1 MPVRVILIMMVLM
14 NRRVD
19 IIGTNSLPSFYLD
32 NNLPLDSQLRNF
44 LKDNYD
50 LVYDWLDL
58 KYMDPKIIDGELH
71 LYYNTFVPK
80 DFINDLEFISD
91 TGSLPLEDKLAIGQ
105 AIRIH
110 PANN

>member
-1 MPVRVILIMMVLM
+1 MPVKIIVIMMVLA

-19 IIGTNSLPSFYLD
+19 IIGTDNLPSFYLA
-32 NNLPLDSQLRNF
+32 NNLPLDSQLRDF
-44 LKDNYD
+44 LKENYN

-58 KYMDPKIIDGELH
+58 KYMDPKLLGGELC

-80 DFINDLEFISD
+80 DFIDDLKFIGDVS
-91 TGSLPLEDKLAIGQ
+91 SLPLEDQLAIGQ

-110 PANN
+110 PSNN